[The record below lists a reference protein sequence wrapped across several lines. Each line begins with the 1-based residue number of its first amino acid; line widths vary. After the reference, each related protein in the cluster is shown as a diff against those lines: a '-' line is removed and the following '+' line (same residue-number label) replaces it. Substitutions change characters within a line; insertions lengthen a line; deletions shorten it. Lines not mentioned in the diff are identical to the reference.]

1 MKVLVTGGAGYL
13 GSVVA
18 SQLVEAGHEAL
29 LTGASFGGCAIAL
42 VLSSGEVDELSEAT
56 LRTFAENGYEGPV
69 FYEFLPAAGAERV
82 AH

>member
-1 MKVLVTGGAGYL
+1 MLVTGGAGYI

-29 LTGASFGGCAIAL
+29 LTGDGFGGCAIAL
-42 VLSSGEVDELSEAT
+42 VLPSGEVDELSEAT
-56 LRTFAENGYEGPV
+56 LRTFAENGYEEPV